1 MRFHHLIAIATVALI
16 AQVTANQH
24 TFDVLE
30 PVLTPDLTDI
40 VQEIIDTH
48 QIPGLALAIVRK
60 NGHSEFGTWGK
71 KSEDGSRV
79 TEDGG
84 NTTPL
89 PTGLSTLSWQT
100 KLADILPGDWELS
113 DPWASEKANLIDIL
127 SHVSGLPR
135 HDLAY
140 KRNHSTLN
148 VTRNLRNL
156 RPSHELREKF
166 SYNNQVRLS
175 IYTPSISSSKPNEQM
190 YMVGAH
196 VITVL
201 SGIQF
206 TEFVKD
212 RIFRPLKMTRSTYSI
227 DEAIQSG
234 KASETW
240 TAFGRRIPPWMEG
253 RDNELIAGPGGL
265 ISNVKELASW
275 VKLFLNDGVDLDT
288 NATIIPRG
296 AFETMT
302 SAHQILSGYPTE
314 LSATIVGYG
323 LGWMRSSMAGHDL
336 LYHGGDAP
344 GVSADIVI
352 PVLDDVG
359 IIALA
364 SASTKRS
371 ALREVTVTVL
381 RKLALAGCADEKM
394 PTNLSAHAS
403 TRFQF
408 AASSSRR
415 AREEDPSTTHEIPR
429 RDLTGTYEDAG
440 YGTFTLCD
448 ASSRSDECRSVL
460 DDFHLVDGSS
470 ADDPNTLFAS
480 WPSFGTSH
488 ARFNPTNT
496 TGRYLVDFGSLYP
509 TGYGRNTTPFADWLD
524 RGPADFVVEDGVVRG
539 FGFSGMGERE
549 GYGSV
554 EENFEVWFTTAN
566 QHTFDVL
573 EPVLTP
579 DLTDIVQDIVD
590 THQIP
595 GLALAVVRKNGHSE
609 FGTWGKQSEDG
620 SRVTEDTLFNI
631 GSCSKAFVAASLGI
645 LIEEFAQGRN
655 TTPLPT
661 GLSTLSWQTKLADI
675 LPGDWGLSDSWASKK
690 ANLIDILSHVSGM
703 PSHDLAYKRDHST
716 LDVTRNLRNLRPS
729 YELREKFSYNNQM
742 YMVAAHVITA
752 LSGIQFTEF
761 VKDRILRPL
770 KMTQST
776 YSINDAIQS
785 GKASETWT
793 AFGRR

>member
-16 AQVTANQH
+16 AQATANQH

-40 VQEIIDTH
+40 VQEIVDTH
-48 QIPGLALAIVRK
+48 QIPGLALALAIVRK

-79 TEDGG
+79 TEDTLFNIASCSKAFLAASLGILIDEFAQG
-84 NTTPL
+84 RNTTPL

-127 SHVSGLPR
+127 SHVSGMPRCIRFHWLYLKNSNNHR
-135 HDLAY
+135 HDFAY

-156 RPSHELREKF
+156 RPSYELREKF

-175 IYTPSISSSKPNEQM
+175 IYTSSISPKPNEQM

-196 VITVL
+196 VITAL

-212 RIFRPLKMTRSTYSI
+212 RILRPLKMTESTYSI

-234 KASETW
+234 NVSETW

-253 RDNELIAGPGGL
+253 RDIELIAGPGGL

-275 VKLFLNDGVDLDT
+275 VKLFLNNGVDLDT

-302 SAHQILSGYPTE
+302 SAHQIFFGYPTE
-314 LSATIVGYG
+314 VSTTIVGYG
-323 LGWMRSSMAGHDL
+323 LGWMRSSVAGHDSL
-336 LYHGGDAP
+336 FHGGSAP
-344 GVSADIVI
+344 GVSADITI

-359 IIALA
+359 IVALA
-364 SASTKRS
+364 NANAKHS
-371 ALREVTVTVL
+371 ALSEVTVTVL
-381 RKLALAGCADEKM
+381 RKLALAGCADESM
-394 PTNLSAHAS
+394 PANLSAHAW
-403 TRFQF
+403 TQFQS
-408 AASSSRR
+408 AAPSSRR
-415 AREEDPSTTHEIPR
+415 AREEEPSTTHEIPR
-429 RDLTGTYEDAG
+429 LDLTGTYEDAG

-460 DDFHLVDGSS
+460 DDFRLVDGSS
-470 ADDPNTLFAS
+470 ADDPNILLGS
-480 WPSFGTSH
+480 WPSVWTSH

-509 TGYGRNTTPFADWLD
+509 TGYGRNTTPFADWID
-524 RGPADFVVEDGVVRG
+524 RTPADFVVEDGVVRG
-539 FGFSGMGERE
+539 FGFSG

-554 EENFEVWFTTAN
+554 EENGDVWF
-566 QHTFDVL
+566 
-573 EPVLTP
+573 
-579 DLTDIVQDIVD
+579 
-590 THQIP
+590 
-595 GLALAVVRKNGHSE
+595 
-609 FGTWGKQSEDG
+609 
-620 SRVTEDTLFNI
+620 
-631 GSCSKAFVAASLGI
+631 SKRL
-645 LIEEFAQGRN
+645 
-655 TTPLPT
+655 
-661 GLSTLSWQTKLADI
+661 
-675 LPGDWGLSDSWASKK
+675 
-690 ANLIDILSHVSGM
+690 
-703 PSHDLAYKRDHST
+703 
-716 LDVTRNLRNLRPS
+716 
-729 YELREKFSYNNQM
+729 
-742 YMVAAHVITA
+742 
-752 LSGIQFTEF
+752 
-761 VKDRILRPL
+761 
-770 KMTQST
+770 
-776 YSINDAIQS
+776 
-785 GKASETWT
+785 
-793 AFGRR
+793 